1 MTTQEYKYWK
11 ENNQQEFEQISK
23 ECLESWVKEAIK
35 YELDD
40 VAFKSPTIDKNL
52 QVITYR
58 EILEAF
64 IRKNDFC
71 SRLYDELI
79 RMHKEYL
86 DYKLNRN

>member
-35 YELDD
+35 HELDD
-40 VAFKSPTIDKNL
+40 VAFKSPTMDKNL

-71 SRLYDELI
+71 SGLYDELV
-79 RMHKEYL
+79 RLHKEYF